1 MWPCFRGSAQ
11 NFETPAR
18 LALAADQRGFGAVNE
33 PWWIEGLTR
42 AGWSLQERLESP
54 VNLLHGASHQHSFHC
69 LGSSGSALVAGNED
83 AAVERILAGFVEA
96 AGLFGNMKQHPLLRL
111 SQLLSHCDGCHTLLG
126 VVTCDRQGEFLE
138 SIRVVA
144 VTRVGLVRDV

>member
-1 MWPCFRGSAQ
+1 MSLGGLKALLGLVGAFRSAL
-11 NFETPAR
+11 R
-18 LALAADQRGFGAVNE
+18 AL
-33 PWWIEGLTR
+33 LTFFTELVT
-42 AGWSLQERLESP
+42 S
-54 VNLLHGASHQHSFHC
+54 HSFHC

-144 VTRVGLVRDV
+144 VIRVGLVRDV